1 MAPSSKEFDCGESY
15 PRPSQGIERVSF
27 LRRSVWH
34 NAGFGS
40 LRRIRAHIAAVEPR
54 FVPTVY
60 PHDVPGLPS
69 RPEEAAAA
77 DPAPT
82 GSDATNEEDWVLDPI
97 LAHCS
102 VAQFRKAYLTGDL
115 TPLAVVKALLPLI
128 RRDISPP
135 GIHSTAWIDVKVDL
149 VLQAAEVSTLRYRNK
164 RSLGPLDGVP
174 AAVKDQYDVESY
186 VTTLGS
192 PHDFTGREG
201 DKTYTSWC
209 VQKLQ
214 DAGAIIVGKLN
225 MHEFAAD
232 TSGINTTY
240 GTPRNPYNK
249 GYYTGGSSS
258 GSAYAVAAGLV
269 PIALGTDGGGSIRI
283 PASFCSVYGLKPSH
297 GRLSYLPGVNQNST
311 CEVNGPIAIDMG
323 SLATPA
329 ASHIGVP
336 ASPSLHDMLLL
347 SPSGLATTATTSNTP
362 RVLGVPEAWFDRAEP
377 AVQDLCRSMIDWL
390 VKNKDYTVVPIEIPF
405 LVEGETAHALTVLSH
420 TATAI
425 PEETHAASTASPA
438 VRIMLAL
445 GRETGAGDYILAQK
459 LRQVLMQHLAWLWR
473 ERHPGMLIVTP
484 ATAGA
489 GWPIRH
495 PAREMGRGLSDGR
508 RSLQTME
515 YVWLA
520 NFCGMPSL
528 SVPAGYVVAE
538 GGRVPVGLMATAE
551 WTREDL
557 LMRFGCDTEG
567 LTAER
572 YTRPESWI
580 DLLRAAQGAH
590 LEGS

>member
-1 MAPSSKEFDCGESY
+1 MDSSTEGLEGGESY
-15 PRPSQGIERVSF
+15 PRPIQGVERVGF
-27 LRRSVWH
+27 FRRSVWH

-40 LRRIRAHIAAVEPR
+40 LRHIRTHIGSVEPR

-60 PHDVPGLPS
+60 PHDLPRLPS
-69 RPEEAAAA
+69 GPDEAA

-82 GSDATNEEDWVLDPI
+82 GSDPTNEEDCALNPT

-102 VAQFRKAYLTGDL
+102 VAQFRKAYLSGDL

-128 RRDISPP
+128 RRDVSPP

-149 VLQAAEVSTLRYRNK
+149 VLQAAEASTLRYRNK
-164 RSLGPLDGVP
+164 QSLGPLDGVL
-174 AAVKDQYDVESY
+174 AAVKDQFDVKGY
-186 VTTLGS
+186 MTPMGS
-192 PHDFTGREG
+192 PHDFTGCDHG
-201 DKTYTSWC
+201 KMYTSWC

-214 DAGAIIVGKLN
+214 EAGAIIVGKLN

-249 GYYTGGSSS
+249 GHYTGGSSS

-283 PASFCSVYGLKPSH
+283 PASFCAVYGLKPSH
-297 GRLSYLPGVNQNST
+297 DRLSYLPGANHNIT

-323 SLATPA
+323 SLATVYSVISQP
-329 ASHIGVP
+329 HP
-336 ASPSLHDMLLL
+336 ASAFPPAPSLREMLPLN
-347 SPSGLATTATTSNTP
+347 STP
-362 RVLGVPEAWFDRAEP
+362 RVLGIPEAWFDRAEP
-377 AVQDLCRSMIDWL
+377 AVQKLCRSMIDWL
-390 VKNKDYTVVPIEIPF
+390 VKNKGYTVVPIEIPF
-405 LVEGETAHALTVLSH
+405 LAEGEAAHALTVLSH
-420 TATAI
+420 SATTV
-425 PEETHAASTASPA
+425 PEETRASPA

-445 GRETGAGDYILAQK
+445 GRETGAGDYLLAQK
-459 LRQVLMQHLAWLWR
+459 LRRVLMQHLAWLWR
-473 ERHPGMLIVTP
+473 ERHPGMLVVTP
-484 ATAGA
+484 TTAGA
-489 GWPIRH
+489 GWPILD
-495 PAREMGRGLSDGR
+495 PVWEMARGLSDGR

-528 SVPAGYVVAE
+528 SVPAGYVVPPE
-538 GGRVPVGLMATAE
+538 GGGRVPVGLMATAE

-557 LMRFGCDTEG
+557 LMRFGCDAEEVVD
-567 LTAER
+567 ER
-572 YTRPESWI
+572 YKRPEGWV
-580 DLLRAAQGAH
+580 DLLRAAQGVH
-590 LEGS
+590 LEGP